1 MMESPTT
8 VVPLRGVRGMIA
20 DKMQKSLQESAQLT
34 HHAEA
39 DVSGLL
45 SHKASL
51 KTEGFKVSIEDLLM
65 EIVASALLH
74 HPYMN
79 GTVEGK
85 EVHLHENVHLSM
97 ALALPGNLLV
107 APAVFDANKKRLT
120 ELREA
125 RQDLSAR
132 AKINK
137 LTVTEMTKGTFTM
150 SNLGLTRVHHFT
162 PVLNTPQIGLLGI
175 GSVEQKAVKGE
186 DDGVL
191 WKPMMGLSLTFDHR
205 AVDGAPAADFL
216 TDICKSIESL

>member
-1 MMESPTT
+1 MESAKTI
-8 VVPLRGVRGMIA
+8 VPLRGVRGMIA
-20 DKMQKSLQESAQLT
+20 DKMHKSLQESAQLT

-39 DVSGLL
+39 DVSALL
-45 SHKASL
+45 EHKANL
-51 KTEGFKVSIEDLLM
+51 KAEGVKVSIEDLLM
-65 EIVASALLH
+65 EIVTKTLLR
-74 HPYMN
+74 HPHLN

-85 EVHLHENVHLSM
+85 EIHLHENIHLSM
-97 ALALPGNLLV
+97 AIALPGNLLV
-107 APAVFDANKKRLT
+107 APAVFDANKK
-120 ELREA
+120 ELAQLRKS

-150 SNLGLTRVHHFT
+150 SNLGLSRVHHFT

-175 GSVEQKAVKGE
+175 GSIENKAVQG
-186 DDGVL
+186 DDSGIT

-216 TDICKSIESL
+216 TDICNSIESV